1 LKKQSRS
8 PFILISLLCIIEFL
22 GFASY
27 SFEAGDEPIPIANN
41 LDKAGGTIKM
51 VGYVIFCLII
61 IIAIFFIIIKLIS
74 QKNRLMMSGRSIKT
88 IGGVSLGQNKSI
100 QVVEVGHTLF
110 VVGVGE
116 NVQLVS
122 KIEDAE
128 EIQFIIEHMHFRGNK
143 DFPTFQSLGNWIKG
157 WRGQKNIEE
166 DDLSTSF
173 QQVFHEKMERISNRK
188 QRVDELFQN
197 DDDSDRLNGK

>member
-1 LKKQSRS
+1 LKKRSRS
-8 PFILISLLCIIEFL
+8 PFILISLFSLIEFF
-22 GFASY
+22 GYSSYTFANSN
-27 SFEAGDEPIPIANN
+27 SAEDFGKFGSG
-41 LDKAGGTIKM
+41 LKM
-51 VGYVIFCLII
+51 VSYVIFCLIL
-61 IIAIFFIIIKLIS
+61 IIALFFIIIKVVS
-74 QKNRLMMSGRSIKT
+74 QKNKLLMAGRSIKT
-88 IGGVSLGQNKSI
+88 IGGVSLGQHKSL

-128 EIQFIIEHMHFRGNK
+128 EIEYIIEHLHIRRNQ
-143 DFPTFQSLGNWIKG
+143 DFPAFQSLGKWFKG
-157 WRGQKNIEE
+157 LKGQQNVEEE
-166 DDLSTSF
+166 DLSASF

-197 DDDSDRLNGK
+197 EDETDRLNGR